1 MLPITDETTH
11 PRLRR
16 RFPWIVVALILAN
29 VLVYLLEV
37 VNGPDWALQY
47 ALVPANVAHGQALY
61 TVFTSMF
68 IHAGL
73 LHLGGNMVYLWV
85 FGEELDK
92 HYLGP
97 LRFLVF
103 YFLCGIAATALQ
115 VAIDP
120 GVTIPNLGASGAIA
134 GVLGGFLL
142 MFPRDRILT
151 LIFIPI
157 PIPVHIT
164 AIFLILFWFALQVIS
179 GLTGIESLANGGV
192 AYFAHVGGF
201 IAGLV
206 LVKLFAESQL
216 RPYAPT

>member
-1 MLPITDETTH
+1 MLPLSDESHH
-11 PRLRR
+11 PRLRYQ
-16 RFPWIVVALILAN
+16 FPWVVIGLIVAN
-29 VLVYLLEV
+29 VIVYALEV
-37 VNGPDWALQY
+37 VNGPDWALQF
-47 ALVPANVAHGQALY
+47 ALIPAQVAAGQRLY

-92 HYLGP
+92 HYLGTF
-97 LRFLVF
+97 RFLAF

-115 VAIDP
+115 VAIAP
-120 GVTIPNLGASGAIA
+120 TVTIPNLGASGAIA

-164 AIFLILFWFALQVIS
+164 AIFLILIWFGLQVLS
-179 GLTGIESLANGGV
+179 GVLGIESLANGGV

-201 IAGLV
+201 VAGLL
-206 LVKLFAESQL
+206 LVKLFAL
-216 RPYAPT
+216 RQPRAISPV